1 MENYIILLNMFLSR
15 RIWIVIIAKMVNA
28 PGEYV
33 EHFLEFTAFTGPLQT
48 LLLGVLALYVSMVS
62 TFTKNFE
69 MR

>member
-33 EHFLEFTAFTGPLQT
+33 EH
-48 LLLGVLALYVSMVS
+48 LLGV
-62 TFTKNFE
+62 
-69 MR
+69 